1 MKKMPQRTCMGC
13 NTKKDKKD
21 LIRIVKNKDGEINI
35 DKTGKM
41 QGRGAYLCNNIEC
54 LKTAIKTK
62 RLEKVFEQQ
71 IDNDIYV
78 LSNEIYKASD
88 SLRIEYVTLRF
99 LKKFS
104 TYFNKSNVLEEGL
117 MRIIYSNKSVRKN
130 ISSKLLVY
138 FFKPL
143 LLIKYI
149 ISPRIIGK
157 IINPIYPNLA
167 NPSDKKPVFAYV
179 S

>member
-62 RLEKVFEQQ
+62 RLEKVFEQE
-71 IDNDIYV
+71 IDNDIY
-78 LSNEIYKASD
+78 EK
-88 SLRIEYVTLRF
+88 LRGVMIDE
-99 LKKFS
+99 
-104 TYFNKSNVLEEGL
+104 
-117 MRIIYSNKSVRKN
+117 
-130 ISSKLLVY
+130 
-138 FFKPL
+138 
-143 LLIKYI
+143 
-149 ISPRIIGK
+149 
-157 IINPIYPNLA
+157 
-167 NPSDKKPVFAYV
+167 
-179 S
+179 